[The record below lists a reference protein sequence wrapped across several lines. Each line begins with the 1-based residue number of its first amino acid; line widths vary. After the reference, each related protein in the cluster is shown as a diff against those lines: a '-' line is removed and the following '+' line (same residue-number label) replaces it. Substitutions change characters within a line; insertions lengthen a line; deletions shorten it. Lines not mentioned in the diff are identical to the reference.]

1 MTLDEF
7 NGDNGA
13 LKTFVVSMHSKIG
26 GLLDYCSYNK
36 IVVAFETLLL
46 ISPHWK
52 SLQSRLSLIAQSL
65 KIQIPMWWSSTIWH
79 TVLLDDNRWS
89 PKQTKIMIPNG
100 GNGL

>member
-13 LKTFVVSMHSKIG
+13 LKTFVVSMHGKIG

-36 IVVAFETLLL
+36 IVVVFETLLL
-46 ISPHWK
+46 ISPHCK
-52 SLQSRLSLIAQSL
+52 SLQSRLFLITYSLE
-65 KIQIPMWWSSTIWH
+65 IQIPAWLSSTIGH
-79 TVLLDDNRWS
+79 TVVLDDNRWS